1 MTLRRKLIIKLCR
14 LIFFLVL
21 LSHLVGCVLKFAGD
35 FGVRF
40 FKYDVNW
47 MISIDDSSWEKKYL
61 YSYYWATTT
70 MITVGYGD
78 ITPKTSLEVMI
89 ITLIQFLGCGVFGF
103 MIN

>member
-1 MTLRRKLIIKLCR
+1 
-14 LIFFLVL
+14 
-21 LSHLVGCVLKFAGD
+21 
-35 FGVRF
+35 
-40 FKYDVNW
+40 

-103 MIN
+103 MINQIGSIVSDINKSKSEFEND

>member
-1 MTLRRKLIIKLCR
+1 MIKLCR

-35 FGVRF
+35 FGVKF
-40 FKYDVNW
+40 LKYDLNW
-47 MISIDDSSWEKKYL
+47 MSSLEASSWGKKYL

-78 ITPKTSLEVMI
+78 ITPKTQLEVMI
-89 ITLIQFLGCGVFGF
+89 ITLV
-103 MIN
+103 